1 VNLKKEQQLPLVF
14 QHVMLRNKKKIIL
27 IEDDETLGYLLSEY
41 LKMNQ
46 FEVFWAKNGVN
57 CLKMLEQNTF
67 DLAILDIMLPD
78 IDGFSLAQNIKNL
91 HPNMPFIFLTARSL
105 KVDVLKG
112 FSVGAIDYLKK
123 PIDEEELVVRIK
135 SLLSRLEPN
144 QEIQNKEI
152 YRFGNYIFNTVNQE
166 LVFKDEIINLTN
178 RESQL
183 LQHLVIHK
191 NTLCTHKDILTQ
203 IWGKNDYFN
212 KKSLNVFITHL
223 RKYLSNDTKI
233 KLENVHN
240 RGFILKIEDNN

>member
-1 VNLKKEQQLPLVF
+1 MVA
-14 QHVMLRNKKKIIL
+14 NKKKIIL
-27 IEDDETLGYLLSEY
+27 VEDDLTLGYLLSEY
-41 LKMNQ
+41 LIMNN
-46 FEVFWAKNGVN
+46 FEVFWAKNGFE
-57 CLKMLEQNTF
+57 CLKKLEQNNF

-78 IDGFSLAQNIKNL
+78 IDGFNLAHSIKNMFPSL
-91 HPNMPFIFLTARSL
+91 PFIFLTARSL

-135 SLLSRLEPN
+135 TLLSRLETTSKDDIDHEAYN
-144 QEIQNKEI
+144 LGD
-152 YRFGNYIFNTVNQE
+152 YVFNSHNQE
-166 LVFKDEIINLTN
+166 LVYKNDKINLTN

-183 LQHLVIHK
+183 LQYLLNHK
-191 NTLCTHKDILTQ
+191 NNLCTHKDILTH

-223 RKYLSNDTKI
+223 RKYLNKDDKI

-240 RGFILKIEDNN
+240 RGFIFRIDEDN

>member
-1 VNLKKEQQLPLVF
+1 
-14 QHVMLRNKKKIIL
+14 MATDKKKIIL
-27 IEDDETLGYLLSEY
+27 VEDDPTLGYLLSEY
-41 LKMNQ
+41 LIMNG
-46 FEVFWAKNGVN
+46 FDLFWAKNGVD
-57 CLKMLEQNTF
+57 CLRKLEQNTY
-67 DLAILDIMLPD
+67 DLAILDVMLPD
-78 IDGFSLAQNIKNL
+78 VDGFNLAHSIKNL
-91 HPNMPFIFLTARSL
+91 HPDLPFIFLTARSL

-112 FSVGAIDYLKK
+112 FSVGAVDYLKK

-144 QEIQNKEI
+144 EEKQNYETLKL
-152 YRFGNYIFNTVNQE
+152 GNYVFNTLNQE
-166 LVFKDEIINLTN
+166 LIYNDETINLTN

-183 LQHLVIHK
+183 LQYLVIHK
-191 NTLCTHKDILTQ
+191 NMLCTHKDILTH

-223 RKYLSNDTKI
+223 RKYLNKDTKI

>member
-1 VNLKKEQQLPLVF
+1 
-14 QHVMLRNKKKIIL
+14 MIRNKNKIIL

-46 FEVFWAKNGVN
+46 FEVFWAKNGLI

-91 HPNMPFIFLTARSL
+91 HPDMPFIFLTARSL

-144 QEIQNKEI
+144 QDKQNQEI
-152 YRFGNYIFNTVNQE
+152 YRLGNYIFNTLNQE
-166 LVFKDEIINLTN
+166 LDYKDKRINLTN

-223 RKYLSNDTKI
+223 RKYLNKDAKI

>member
-1 VNLKKEQQLPLVF
+1 
-14 QHVMLRNKKKIIL
+14 
-27 IEDDETLGYLLSEY
+27 
-41 LKMNQ
+41 MNQ
-46 FEVFWAKNGVN
+46 FEVFWAKNGVI

-78 IDGFSLAQNIKNL
+78 IDGFSLAQNIKSL
-91 HPNMPFIFLTARSL
+91 HPDMPFIFLTARSL

-144 QEIQNKEI
+144 QDKQNQEI
-152 YRFGNYIFNTVNQE
+152 YRLGNYIFNTLNQE
-166 LVFKDEIINLTN
+166 LDYKDKRINLTN

-223 RKYLSNDTKI
+223 RKYLNKDAKI